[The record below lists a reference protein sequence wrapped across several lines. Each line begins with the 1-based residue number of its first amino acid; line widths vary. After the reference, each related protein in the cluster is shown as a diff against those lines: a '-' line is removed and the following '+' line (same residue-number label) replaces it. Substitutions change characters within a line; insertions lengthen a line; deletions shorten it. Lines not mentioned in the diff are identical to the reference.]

1 MQLRAFNDV
10 FVKLLLDLQAIGN
23 RILALYPQMNAKTE
37 SQELKNVLEL
47 HLEEIRAELSRVERV
62 LRKLNDNRQT
72 SEDPTKSISTS
83 AEKLLQENRPS
94 PLLDAAMISIVQQVE
109 YLEAATYSTLEAY
122 ADALDLNEMKA
133 FFEDS
138 IRKVYKVDQIV
149 ETLAKRR
156 FFAPHL

>member
-10 FVKLLLDLQAIGN
+10 FVKLFLDLQSIGN

-37 SQELKNVLEL
+37 SQELKNILEL
-47 HLEEIRAELSRVERV
+47 HVNEIRAELSRVERI
-62 LRKLNDNRQT
+62 LRKLNDNHQT
-72 SEDPTKSISTS
+72 SDDLTKSISTS

-94 PLLDAAMISIVQQVE
+94 PLLDAAIISIVQQIE

-122 ADALDLNEMKA
+122 ADALDLNEMKT

-138 IRKVYKVDQIV
+138 IRKVYKIDQIV